1 MQRRGKCVRAGFALE
16 ERLNDGR
23 VPAMAKGM
31 TYVVVAAG
39 GLRVK
44 SLNTFWAH
52 GQYVEIDPSFLA
64 VCDELRERITQKLL
78 VPVSANSEY
87 RQGGPTGLVPSG
99 DEMASL
105 RRGAAARGRAPVVVN
120 NISLDRD
127 QVVRDHLSGKS
138 IKAMAREVAAE
149 ASGRAGFEFDDDII
163 ERIAARVAA
172 MLPSPDSG
180 SGGLDKESEGRIAAK
195 VAEMLLPAIQ
205 ASGGGTAV
213 EKQKKGVI
221 EVEVDTAPLPD
232 MRKSRED
239 VEVNLG
245 DDLANR
251 STGDSV
257 EDQVADIERI
267 LRERDKEE

>member
-1 MQRRGKCVRAGFALE
+1 
-16 ERLNDGR
+16 
-23 VPAMAKGM
+23 MAKGL

-149 ASGRAGFEFDDDII
+149 ASGRGGFEFDDGII
-163 ERIAARVAA
+163 EKIAARVAA
-172 MLPSPDSG
+172 MLPATDPGGGPDK
-180 SGGLDKESEGRIAAK
+180 DSEGRIAAK

-205 ASGGGTAV
+205 ASGRGQGGMAG
-213 EKQKKGVI
+213 EEPQRKKGVI

-257 EDQVADIERI
+257 EEQVADIERI
-267 LRERDKEE
+267 LRERDKEEQP

>member
-1 MQRRGKCVRAGFALE
+1 MTRS
-16 ERLNDGR
+16 DGSIP
-23 VPAMAKGM
+23 VAKGM
-31 TYVVVAAG
+31 TYVVTATG

-44 SLNTFWAH
+44 SLNTFWAQ
-52 GQYVEIDPSFLA
+52 GQYVDIDPAFLS
-64 VCDELRERITQKLL
+64 VCDELRRRIKEKLL
-78 VPVSANSEY
+78 VPVGANSEY

-120 NISLDRD
+120 NITLDRD
-127 QVVRDHLSGKS
+127 QMVRDHLSGKS
-138 IKAMAREVAAE
+138 VKAMAREVAAE
-149 ASGRAGFEFDDDII
+149 AAGRGGFVFDDDIV
-163 ERIAARVAA
+163 EKIAAKVAA
-172 MLPSPDSG
+172 MLPAQPPSRD
-180 SGGLDKESEGRIAAK
+180 LDADAENRIATK

-205 ASGGGTAV
+205 ASGGGGSDATT
-213 EKQKKGVI
+213 KKKRGVI

-239 VEVNLG
+239 METHLG

-251 STGDSV
+251 STGDGV

-267 LRERDKEE
+267 LREQQTDSDKEE